1 MAWPTW
7 ISLWTLPVRRSQPI
21 LYSAGMRPHWQE
33 MQLAGIGP
41 RRDDRHR
48 RRGRP
53 GLPRRR
59 RGPRHRRLK
68 TDVGVKQ
75 ETLEAYWAQLSIYA
89 DLIRQ
94 ATGEYVSRLELV
106 FCRPGDAVV
115 VSRSFS
121 R

>member
-7 ISLWTLPVRRSQPI
+7 ISLWTLPVGDRSRSCTARGNAPS
-21 LYSAGMRPHWQE
+21 LAGDAV
-33 MQLAGIGP
+33 AGIGP
-41 RRDDRHR
+41 D
-48 RRGRP
+48 GRP
-53 GLPRRR
+53 SSKAWPTWSTATTT
-59 RGPRHRRLK
+59 GPSSSSTTRPM
-68 TDVGVKQ
+68 GVKQ

-115 VSRSFS
+115 VPAPFS

>member
-1 MAWPTW
+1 
-7 ISLWTLPVRRSQPI
+7 
-21 LYSAGMRPHWQE
+21 

-41 RRDDRHR
+41 DGTTVIEGVADLVYRDDD
-48 RRGRP
+48 GA
-53 GLPRRR
+53 LVIVDY
-59 RGPRHRRLK
+59 K